1 MNSHRKT
8 GAGCA
13 AFGAGLLIATICPTK
28 FVLVLVAIALIA
40 AGCSCAKKC

>member
-1 MNSHRKT
+1 MRSNGKT
-8 GAGCA
+8 GSCCA

-28 FVLVLVAIALIA
+28 FVLVLVAVALIV